1 MFGIFKKFSHTN
13 PYNPQIEA
21 DTEAGAKKYLNS
33 LSKLSFDDLCKEF
46 SFVMAGKYN
55 AMNMISFSDYNQ
67 RQRTVTDLTDKA
79 TLICLCVFGSETL
92 MAFSN
97 NDLREVN
104 RLVNQLDDQ
113 VAKLDLEPVDHGK
126 LLLAKLK
133 DAIF

>member
-13 PYNPQIEA
+13 PYNPQIEV

-33 LSKLSFDDLCKEF
+33 LSKLSFDGLCKEF

-79 TLICLCVFGSETL
+79 TLICLCVFDSETL